1 MQNTVKWATLA
12 FFLNLMKPILPAGSI
27 RLWDTFT
34 IAHEPISS
42 WQLME
47 RAVLALF
54 DQTIQLIDPAK
65 DTVWVFCG
73 PGNNGGDGLGLAYYL
88 HHAHAKVIVVL
99 AGESK
104 TPEQAKSLERVIH
117 AGNIPIFT
125 WPDLPQGTPDVIIDS
140 LMGSGIQGKLHPPF
154 DAIVSYVNGL
164 DVNVISLDLPSG
176 LTREYALVYPVI
188 QARWT
193 LTIGGWKEDLFMAH
207 NEPFLGKVTL
217 VDIGLA
223 ADFPPANQ
231 ATMHLLEQD
240 DITCRLKTRP
250 RFSHKGMNGHA
261 MLIAGSAGMTGAA
274 VLAAEA
280 CLRAGCGKLS
290 VHVPA
295 SGYPIMQVAIPEAM
309 VSQDIHSQCWSS
321 VPSLD
326 RYQAIGV
333 GCGVGTNAL
342 SKRALKLFLAQVTCP
357 IVIDADA
364 LNMISE
370 MKREGEQVIF
380 PENAILTPHPG
391 EFHRLLDMADS
402 TCWEDLETLR
412 SFSMHNRVYTLLKG
426 AYTRICTPEGKIYF
440 NPTGNAGMA
449 TAGSG
454 DVLTGILTGLL
465 SQGYSPENASIV
477 GVYLHGLAGDIALQN
492 IGSPESLI
500 ARDIIHHLGQ
510 AFHQTAHA
518 PTK

>member
-1 MQNTVKWATLA
+1 
-12 FFLNLMKPILPAGSI
+12 MKPVLAAESI
-27 RLWDTFT
+27 RLWDMFT
-34 IAHEPISS
+34 IAHEPVSS

-65 DTVWVFCG
+65 DTVWFFCG

-88 HHAHAKVIVVL
+88 HLACARVIVVL
-99 AGESK
+99 SGESK
-104 TPEQAKSLERVIH
+104 TPEHALALERVLQTVD
-117 AGNIPIFT
+117 IPVFN
-125 WPDLPQGTPDVIIDS
+125 WPELPHGTPDVIIDA
-140 LMGSGIQGKLHPPF
+140 LVGSGIHGKLGAPF
-154 DAIVSYVNGL
+154 DSIVSFVNRL
-164 DVNVISLDLPSG
+164 NVSVISLDIPSG
-176 LTREYALVYPVI
+176 LTRDCVLGHPVMH
-188 QARWT
+188 ARWT
-193 LTIGGWKEDLFMAH
+193 LTIGGWKEDLFMAI
-207 NEPFLGKVTL
+207 NEPFLGKITL

-223 ADFPPANQ
+223 SDFPPANQ
-231 ATMHLLEQD
+231 AAMHLLEQE
-240 DITCRLKTRP
+240 DITHRLKPRL

-261 MLIAGSAGMTGAA
+261 MLIAGSACMTGAA

-280 CLRAGCGKLS
+280 CLRAGCGKLT
-290 VHVPA
+290 VHVPV
-295 SGYPIMQVAIPEAM
+295 SSYPIMQVAIPEAM
-309 VSQDIHSQCWSS
+309 VSQDMHSQCWSS

-342 SKRALKLFLAQVTCP
+342 SKRALQLFLAQVTCP
-357 IVIDADA
+357 VVIDADA

-370 MKREGEQVIF
+370 MKRDGEQVIF

-391 EFHRLLDMADS
+391 EFHRLVDMTDL

-412 SFSMHNRVYTLLKG
+412 TYSMHNRVYTLLKG
-426 AYTRICTPEGKIYF
+426 AFTRICTPEGKIYF

-477 GVYLHGLAGDIALQN
+477 GVYLHGLAGDLALQSV
-492 IGSPESLI
+492 GSCESLI
-500 ARDIIHHLGQ
+500 ARDIIHHLGP
-510 AFHQTAHA
+510 AFHQIAHD